1 MTRLISEWVS
11 PMLSNMEAYN
21 RKLKEITGCDLLFF
35 ADDNRYLALNIA
47 DKRYA
52 DNNYCTALGYI
63 SVLEH
68 MMRRRGK
75 DITDEKI
82 LVIGYGI
89 VGKEAVDILKEKGV
103 SFCVYDKDKQALE
116 GADFE
121 LLHGKDEICKSGRT
135 MLFG

>member
-1 MTRLISEWVS
+1 
-11 PMLSNMEAYN
+11 MLTGYMKRAGEA
-21 RKLKEITGCDLLFF
+21 RSLFF

-82 LVIGYGI
+82 LAIGYGI
-89 VGKEAVDILKEKGV
+89 VGKEAVDILKKN
-103 SFCVYDKDKQALE
+103 
-116 GADFE
+116 
-121 LLHGKDEICKSGRT
+121 GKDEICKSGRT